1 MVENNLSPKDTKSEE
16 HDDAMIDL
24 TKDRIQQEL
33 SNISSDELKSS
44 FLVGISATLLG
55 ILFAIGPF
63 NDLIKTNNLAWIPI
77 ILLVLNCLIQIGI
90 LFPRSRMKLM
100 LPRQTNDDFGNKDLP
115 ELKKAIKD
123 RLIENYEYI
132 AKERK
137 YDGNIIRIGF
147 ILLMASVVIFIAFVT
162 QVKPNV

>member
-1 MVENNLSPKDTKSEE
+1 MTDQKGNPSPKDTKSEE
-16 HDDAMIDL
+16 HDDVMIDL

-63 NDLIKTNNLAWIPI
+63 NELINTNSLAWIPI
-77 ILLVLNCLIQIGI
+77 ILLAVNCLIQIAI
-90 LFPRSRMKLM
+90 LFPRLRMKLM
-100 LPRQTNDDFGNKDLP
+100 LPRETNDDFGNNELP
-115 ELKKAIKD
+115 ELKKAIKNK
-123 RLIENYEYI
+123 LIENFEFI

-137 YDGNIIRIGF
+137 YDGNVIRIGF
-147 ILLMASVVIFIAFVT
+147 ILLMTSIVIFIAFVT
-162 QVKPNV
+162 QV